1 MQDEKA
7 VAFQDINPSALRFQI
22 IYLFI
27 IIELFLVTVE
37 CFVFCFEYIYSLHRQ
52 LGRFGDPFQNW
63 GCILYLRFW
72 GFQFDEDFKT

>member
-7 VAFQDINPSALRFQI
+7 VAFQDINPAALRFQI

-37 CFVFCFEYIYSLHRQ
+37 CFVFCLSIYIH
-52 LGRFGDPFQNW
+52 
-63 GCILYLRFW
+63 CIDSW
-72 GFQFDEDFKT
+72 EDLETHFRIGVVYCI